1 MNKGSLFIVSAPS
14 GCGKDT
20 VLTELFKIAPQIKFS
35 ISCTSRPERSP
46 ADREKYHLISRE
58 QFLQMIDNSEF
69 LEHNEYNCNFY
80 GTPRKP
86 VEEWTN
92 SGSDVILEIDI
103 NGAANVKRAMP
114 EAVSIFIMPPSF
126 SALEQRLRGR
136 GTESEEEIQNR
147 LKIAAEE
154 LSHANEFD
162 YICINDSIAQC
173 VEDILSVIKAQSFTN
188 NKMKKFIQ
196 EVEKDAESFN
206 R

>member
-1 MNKGSLFIVSAPS
+1 
-14 GCGKDT
+14 
-20 VLTELFKIAPQIKFS
+20 
-35 ISCTSRPERSP
+35 
-46 ADREKYHLISRE
+46 
-58 QFLQMIDNSEF
+58 
-69 LEHNEYNCNFY
+69 
-80 GTPRKP
+80 
-86 VEEWTN
+86 
-92 SGSDVILEIDI
+92 
-103 NGAANVKRAMP
+103 MP

-162 YICINDSIAQC
+162 YICINDSIGQC
-173 VEDILSVIKAQSFTN
+173 VDDILSVIKAKSFTN

>member
-35 ISCTSRPERSP
+35 ISCTCRPERSP

-58 QFLQMIDNSEF
+58 QFLHMLDNNEL
-69 LEHNEYNCNFY
+69 LEHNEYNGNFY

-86 VEEWTN
+86 VEDWTN

-103 NGAANVKRAMP
+103 NGAANVKRVMP

-162 YICINDSIAQC
+162 YICINDSIGQC
-173 VEDILSVIKAQSFTN
+173 VDDILSVIKAQSFTN